1 MNERADHRQRM
12 KDRFLENGLDIFDE
26 HQVIELLLFF
36 GIPRRDTNV
45 IAHRLIKRF
54 GSLRD
59 VLDAPYEDLLKV
71 DGIGEHAATLIKL
84 SAELSRRYLLSE
96 SLDTERFDTVDKL
109 GKFLINLFLGKRN
122 EEVYL
127 LTFNGKMEMLS
138 CDKLADGLSNLVSF
152 SVKPLIESAILTH
165 ASGIVLAHNHPGGI
179 ASPSGSDISLTD
191 QLMYMCDQISIP
203 LIEHFVVAGNS
214 YYPIIKRRDDEYD
227 NMPKLKR
234 K

>member
-1 MNERADHRQRM
+1 MNEHADHRQRM

-227 NMPKLKR
+227 NMPQLKR

>member
-1 MNERADHRQRM
+1 MNEHADHRQRM

-59 VLDAPYEDLLKV
+59 VLDAPYEELLTV

-84 SAELSRRYLLSE
+84 SAERSRRYLLSE

>member
-1 MNERADHRQRM
+1 MNEHADHRQRM

-59 VLDAPYEDLLKV
+59 VLDAPYEELLTV

>member
-1 MNERADHRQRM
+1 MNEHADHRQRM

-59 VLDAPYEDLLKV
+59 VLDAPYEELLTV

-84 SAELSRRYLLSE
+84 SAELSRRYLISE
-96 SLDTERFDTVDKL
+96 SLDTERFDTVEKL

-227 NMPKLKR
+227 NMPQLKR

>member
-1 MNERADHRQRM
+1 MTEHADHRQRM

-59 VLDAPYEDLLKV
+59 VLDAPYEELLTV

>member
-1 MNERADHRQRM
+1 MNEHADHRQRM

-59 VLDAPYEDLLKV
+59 VLDAPYEELLKV

-234 K
+234 N

>member
-1 MNERADHRQRM
+1 MNEHADHRQRM

-59 VLDAPYEDLLKV
+59 VLDAPYEELLTV

-84 SAELSRRYLLSE
+84 SAELSRRYLISE

>member
-1 MNERADHRQRM
+1 MNEHADHRQRM

-59 VLDAPYEDLLKV
+59 VLDAPYEELLTV

-227 NMPKLKR
+227 NMPQLKR

>member
-1 MNERADHRQRM
+1 MNEHADHRQRM

-59 VLDAPYEDLLKV
+59 VLDAPYEELLKV

-84 SAELSRRYLLSE
+84 SAELSRRYLISE
-96 SLDTERFDTVDKL
+96 SLDTERFDTVEKL

>member
-1 MNERADHRQRM
+1 MNEHVDHRQRM

-59 VLDAPYEDLLKV
+59 VLDAPYEELLTV

>member
-1 MNERADHRQRM
+1 MNEHADHRQRM

-59 VLDAPYEDLLKV
+59 VLDAPYEELITI

-84 SAELSRRYLLSE
+84 SAELSRRYLISE

>member
-1 MNERADHRQRM
+1 MNEHADHRQRM

-26 HQVIELLLFF
+26 RQVIELLLFF

-59 VLDAPYEDLLKV
+59 VLDAPYEELLTV

>member
-1 MNERADHRQRM
+1 MNEHADHRQRM

-59 VLDAPYEDLLKV
+59 VLDAPYEELLKV

-227 NMPKLKR
+227 NMPQLKR

>member
-1 MNERADHRQRM
+1 MNEHADHRQRM

-59 VLDAPYEDLLKV
+59 VLDAPYEELLTV

-234 K
+234 N

>member
-1 MNERADHRQRM
+1 MNEHADHRQRM
-12 KDRFLENGLDIFDE
+12 KARFLENGLDIFDE

-59 VLDAPYEDLLKV
+59 VLDAPYEELITI

-84 SAELSRRYLLSE
+84 SAELSRRYLISE

-122 EEVYL
+122 EEVHV

>member
-1 MNERADHRQRM
+1 MNEHADHRQRM

-36 GIPRRDTNV
+36 GITRRDTNV

-59 VLDAPYEDLLKV
+59 VLDAPYEELLKV

>member
-1 MNERADHRQRM
+1 MNEHADHRQRM

-59 VLDAPYEDLLKV
+59 VLDAPYEELLTV

-152 SVKPLIESAILTH
+152 SVKPLIESGILTH

>member
-1 MNERADHRQRM
+1 MNEHADHRQRM

-59 VLDAPYEDLLKV
+59 VLDAPYEELLKV

>member
-1 MNERADHRQRM
+1 MNEQADQRQRM
-12 KDRFLENGLDIFDE
+12 RDRFLENGLDIFDE

>member
-1 MNERADHRQRM
+1 MNEHADHRQRM

-59 VLDAPYEDLLKV
+59 VLDAPYEELLTV

-96 SLDTERFDTVDKL
+96 SLDTERFDTVEKL

-227 NMPKLKR
+227 NMPQLKR

>member
-1 MNERADHRQRM
+1 MNEHADHRQRM

-59 VLDAPYEDLLKV
+59 VLDAPYEELLKV

-96 SLDTERFDTVDKL
+96 SLDTERFDTVEKL

>member
-1 MNERADHRQRM
+1 MNEHADHRQSM

-59 VLDAPYEDLLKV
+59 VLDAPYEELLKV

>member
-1 MNERADHRQRM
+1 MNEHADHRQRM

>member
-1 MNERADHRQRM
+1 MNEHADHRQRM

-59 VLDAPYEDLLKV
+59 VLDAPYEELLKV

-122 EEVYL
+122 EEVDL
-127 LTFNGKMEMLS
+127 LTYNGKMEMLS

>member
-1 MNERADHRQRM
+1 MNEHADHRQRM

-234 K
+234 N

>member
-1 MNERADHRQRM
+1 MNEHADHRQRM

-59 VLDAPYEDLLKV
+59 VLDAPYEELLTV

-84 SAELSRRYLLSE
+84 SAELSRRYLISE
-96 SLDTERFDTVDKL
+96 SLDTERFDTVEKL